1 MNGDTK
7 SESKFFLHV
16 KPTWILIFMD
26 CVCERLRVAPEGCL
40 TLVGF
45 PRLELPVLLA
55 EDELVEDTEDTPM
68 KTETTLLMAV
78 IYNVA
83 ICWRCDEPEIEDEP
97 LAIEYKDA
105 EAGTFPATHLPPGPV
120 TPTGTPV
127 PMLYSDALCGR
138 TQDFPDI
145 EYYKIRIF

>member
-1 MNGDTK
+1 
-7 SESKFFLHV
+7 
-16 KPTWILIFMD
+16 MD

-55 EDELVEDTEDTPM
+55 EDELEEDTEDT
-68 KTETTLLMAV
+68 
-78 IYNVA
+78 
-83 ICWRCDEPEIEDEP
+83 PEIEDEP
-97 LAIEYKDA
+97 LAIEYKEA

-145 EYYKIRIF
+145 E